1 MKKNNILEDS
11 VRLSLEQYFS
21 DLGDTDPSDMYEMV
35 IRCVERPILE
45 VAMERA
51 LQNQSKAAQMLGMTR
66 NTLRK
71 KLIFHKLISLDSSS
85 NEHSNC
91 PTIRLR

>member
-1 MKKNNILEDS
+1 MKKNNILEES
-11 VRLSLEQYFS
+11 VRLSLEQYFN

-45 VAMERA
+45 VAMERT
-51 LQNQSKAAQMLGMTR
+51 QHNQSKAAQMLGMTR

-71 KLIFHKLISLDSSS
+71 KLIFHKLIPQD
-85 NEHSNC
+85 
-91 PTIRLR
+91 

>member
-1 MKKNNILEDS
+1 MLSSPLSMKKNNILEDS
-11 VRLSLEQYFS
+11 VRLSLEQYLS

-51 LQNQSKAAQMLGMTR
+51 HQNQSKAAQMLGMTR

-71 KLIFHKLISLDSSS
+71 KLIFHKLISLD
-85 NEHSNC
+85 
-91 PTIRLR
+91 

>member
-11 VRLSLEQYFS
+11 VRLSLEQYLS
-21 DLGDTDPSDMYEMV
+21 DLGDTDPSDIYEMV
-35 IRCVERPILE
+35 IRCVERPMLE

-51 LQNQSKAAQMLGMTR
+51 HQNQSKAAQILGITR

-71 KLIFHKLISLDSSS
+71 KLIFHKLISLD
-85 NEHSNC
+85 
-91 PTIRLR
+91 

>member
-1 MKKNNILEDS
+1 
-11 VRLSLEQYFS
+11 
-21 DLGDTDPSDMYEMV
+21 MYEMV

-51 LQNQSKAAQMLGMTR
+51 NQNQSKAAQMLGMTR

-71 KLIFHKLISLDSSS
+71 KLIFHKLIPQD
-85 NEHSNC
+85 
-91 PTIRLR
+91 

>member
-11 VRLSLEQYFS
+11 VRVSLEQYLS

-51 LQNQSKAAQMLGMTR
+51 HQNQSKAAQMLGITR

-71 KLIFHKLISLDSSS
+71 KLIFHKLISL
-85 NEHSNC
+85 N
-91 PTIRLR
+91 

>member
-1 MKKNNILEDS
+1 MKKNNILDES

-21 DLGDTDPSDMYEMV
+21 DLGDTDPSDVYEMV

-45 VAMERA
+45 VAMERS
-51 LQNQSKAAQMLGMTR
+51 QHNQSKAAQMLGMTR

-71 KLIFHKLISLDSSS
+71 KLIFHKLI
-85 NEHSNC
+85 
-91 PTIRLR
+91 P

>member
-1 MKKNNILEDS
+1 MKKNNILEES

-21 DLGDTDPSDMYEMV
+21 DLGDTDPSDLYDMV
-35 IRCVERPILE
+35 ILCVERPLLE

-51 LQNQSKAAQMLGMTR
+51 HQNQSKAALMLGMTR

-71 KLIFHKLISLDSSS
+71 KLIFHKLIPQD
-85 NEHSNC
+85 
-91 PTIRLR
+91 

>member
-21 DLGDTDPSDMYEMV
+21 DLGDTDPNDMYEMV
-35 IRCVERPILE
+35 IRCVERPLLE
-45 VAMERA
+45 VAMGRA
-51 LQNQSKAAQMLGMTR
+51 QQNQSKAAQMLGVTR

-71 KLIFHKLISLDSSS
+71 KLLFHKLIPQD
-85 NEHSNC
+85 
-91 PTIRLR
+91 

>member
-1 MKKNNILEDS
+1 MKKNNILEES

-21 DLGDTDPSDMYEMV
+21 DLGDTDPSDLYDMV
-35 IRCVERPILE
+35 IHCVERPLLE

-51 LQNQSKAAQMLGMTR
+51 QQNQSKAALMLGMTR

-71 KLIFHKLISLDSSS
+71 KLIFHKLIPQD
-85 NEHSNC
+85 
-91 PTIRLR
+91 

>member
-21 DLGDTDPSDMYEMV
+21 DLGDTDPNDMYEMV
-35 IRCVERPILE
+35 IRCVERPLLE

-51 LQNQSKAAQMLGMTR
+51 QQNQSKAAQMLGVTR

-71 KLIFHKLISLDSSS
+71 KLLFHKLIPQD
-85 NEHSNC
+85 
-91 PTIRLR
+91 

>member
-11 VRLSLEQYFS
+11 VRLSLEQYFN
-21 DLGDTDPSDMYEMV
+21 DLGDTDSSDLYDMV
-35 IRCVERPILE
+35 IRCVERPLLE

-51 LQNQSKAAQMLGMTR
+51 QQNQSKAAQMLGVTR

-71 KLIFHKLISLDSSS
+71 KLLFHKLIPQ
-85 NEHSNC
+85 N
-91 PTIRLR
+91 

>member
-1 MKKNNILEDS
+1 MKKNNILEES

-21 DLGDTDPSDMYEMV
+21 DLGDTEPSDLYDMV
-35 IRCVERPILE
+35 IRCVERPLLE

-51 LQNQSKAAQMLGMTR
+51 QQNQSKAALMLGMTR

-71 KLIFHKLISLDSSS
+71 KLIFHKLIPQD
-85 NEHSNC
+85 
-91 PTIRLR
+91 

>member
-21 DLGDTDPSDMYEMV
+21 DLGDTDPNDMYEMV
-35 IRCVERPILE
+35 IRCVERPLLE

-51 LQNQSKAAQMLGMTR
+51 RQNQSKAAQMLGLTR

-71 KLIFHKLISLDSSS
+71 KLLFHKLIPQD
-85 NEHSNC
+85 
-91 PTIRLR
+91 

>member
-1 MKKNNILEDS
+1 MKKNNILDES

-21 DLGDTDPSDMYEMV
+21 DLGDTDPSDVYEMV

-45 VAMERA
+45 VAMERS
-51 LQNQSKAAQMLGMTR
+51 QHNQSKAAQMLGMTR

-71 KLIFHKLISLDSSS
+71 KLIFHKLISLD
-85 NEHSNC
+85 
-91 PTIRLR
+91 

>member
-1 MKKNNILEDS
+1 MPYTCQSMKKNNILEES

-51 LQNQSKAAQMLGMTR
+51 NQNQSKAAQMLGMTR

-71 KLIFHKLISLDSSS
+71 KLIFHKLIPQD
-85 NEHSNC
+85 
-91 PTIRLR
+91 

>member
-11 VRLSLEQYFS
+11 VRVSLEQYLN

-51 LQNQSKAAQMLGMTR
+51 HQNQSKAAQMLGMTR

-71 KLIFHKLISLDSSS
+71 KLIFHKLISL
-85 NEHSNC
+85 N
-91 PTIRLR
+91 

>member
-11 VRLSLEQYFS
+11 VRVSLEQYLS

-51 LQNQSKAAQMLGMTR
+51 HQNQSKAAQMLGMTR

-71 KLIFHKLISLDSSS
+71 KLIFHKLISL
-85 NEHSNC
+85 N
-91 PTIRLR
+91 